1 MTALLETQ
9 NLRKAYGSL
18 VVTKNVDLA
27 IEEGECHVVIGP
39 NGAGKSSLVGQ
50 LTGTL
55 KPSSGRVLFGGRE
68 ITGLPPEEIRR
79 AGMARTFQKNN
90 LFGTLTVR
98 ENVRL
103 AVQAHEGRPLD
114 PFGVAGRDAR
124 QNESVDCV
132 LEQLRLNSVAN
143 RRVGELSYGEQR
155 QLEVALALAGEPKML
170 VLDEPT
176 SGMSPAETEA
186 MIGLIRSLARGLT
199 LLLVEHDMKVVFAL
213 ADRITVLHYG
223 EVLLCGEPHAIAS
236 NERVREVYLGGK
248 H

>member
-9 NLRKAYGSL
+9 GLHKAYGSL
-18 VVTKNVDLA
+18 VVTRDVNLA
-27 IEEGECHVVIGP
+27 VEEGECHVVIGP

-55 KPSSGRVLFGGRE
+55 RPTSGRVLFGGRD
-68 ITGLPPEEIRR
+68 ITGLPPEQIRR
-79 AGMARTFQKNN
+79 AGIARTYQKNN
-90 LFGTLTVR
+90 LFRTLTVR

-103 AVQAHEGRPLD
+103 AVQAHNGRPID

-124 QNESVDCV
+124 QNEAVDRV
-132 LEQLRLNSVAN
+132 LEQLQLRTVAS
-143 RRVGELSYGEQR
+143 RRVSELSYGEQR
-155 QLEVALALAGEPKML
+155 QLEIALALAGDPKML

-186 MIGLIRSLARGLT
+186 MITLIRSLARRLT

-223 EVLLCGEPHAIAS
+223 EVLLCDEPRAIAS